1 MTAGRVSRF
10 GDCQGRRKSHAGRVR
25 PRQPHVIVIGSVTK
39 DAVGERGLR
48 RRGAQPGTPN
58 RALGCTAGA
67 LDELE
72 RYLADFLRAAG
83 QGDSDD
89 IQDLPLGALH
99 DLAWDIFILQIA
111 DKTGDDFCI
120 AMHWRLPFS
129 LILFTPKSPA
139 RARSKRQ
146 VPNLLPHFAFFAARS
161 PPPPFDGAQG
171 MLFLPREVPSTKP

>member
-99 DLAWDIFILQIA
+99 DLTWDIFILQIA
-111 DKTGDDFCI
+111 DKTCDDFCVTR
-120 AMHWRLPFS
+120 H
-129 LILFTPKSPA
+129 LFLQTFLTRSSGGFKLA
-139 RARSKRQ
+139 LNRA
-146 VPNLLPHFAFFAARS
+146 LFAARS
-161 PPPPFDGAQG
+161 AASYFPSRTGGRDEGAACSG
-171 MLFLPREVPSTKP
+171 SLLNAALSMG